1 MATVDSRRGSES
13 KSDHDLL
20 IRLDTLVGEVIR
32 NQTNHLE
39 HHRKR
44 DLTMLAVMLGSI
56 LTSMLSVGTA
66 IITIIIKLS

>member
-1 MATVDSRRGSES
+1 MSE

-20 IRLDTLVGEVIR
+20 IRCDTLLKEVIR

-44 DLTMLAVMLGSI
+44 DLTMLAVMLGAV
-56 LTSMLSVGTA
+56 LTTMMSLGAA
-66 IITIIIKLS
+66 IISIINS